1 MHPTGKRDTARER
14 TRLDARLDAALN
26 QTFPASDPIAVG
38 RPTATERPPAR
49 GDRSVV
55 ADAGKAVARLPARRR
70 AGSGGKAHG
79 AKVRGP

>member
-1 MHPTGKRDTARER
+1 MHQTGKRDNASDLS
-14 TRLDARLDAALN
+14 RLDARLDAALS

-49 GDRSVV
+49 GERMRVANAAKARSRGR
-55 ADAGKAVARLPARRR
+55 AGRR
-70 AGSGGKAHG
+70 AGSSKAHG